1 MIGNN
6 QEFHSFHCLHFK
18 ILHAFRVCK
27 KCSFQKYHQKN
38 VVSSKKCRAFKV
50 SMELEESQMKITERP
65 KNEDKN
71 KSSSYH

>member
-1 MIGNN
+1 MIDYN
-6 QEFHSFHCLHFK
+6 QEFPPFHCLYFK

-27 KCSFQKYHQKN
+27 RFSFQKNHQKN
-38 VVSSKKCRAFKV
+38 VVSSKD
-50 SMELEESQMKITERP
+50 SMEFEEFQMKIIERP